1 MVLEVGETAPDFELY
16 DQSGILHRLAD
27 YRGKYVLLYFY
38 PKDDTPGCTK
48 EACSFRDDY
57 SQYQKA
63 GIPILGVSPDSQE
76 SHTKFSLKYD
86 LPFTLLSD
94 PDHSVCEAYGVWGTK
109 KMFGN
114 EFEGVFRTTYLI
126 GPEGEIVETFKN
138 VKPDG
143 HSEEVL
149 ERIRELK

>member
-1 MVLEVGETAPDFELY
+1 MVLEVGQPAPDFELH
-16 DQSGILHRLAD
+16 DQFGKPHRLAD

-57 SQYQKA
+57 SEYQKA
-63 GIPILGVSPDSQE
+63 GVPILGVSPDSQE

-94 PDHSVCEAYGVWGTK
+94 PDHSVCEAYSVWGKK
-109 KMFGN
+109 KMFG
-114 EFEGVFRTTYLI
+114 
-126 GPEGEIVETFKN
+126 K
-138 VKPDG
+138 
-143 HSEEVL
+143 
-149 ERIRELK
+149 